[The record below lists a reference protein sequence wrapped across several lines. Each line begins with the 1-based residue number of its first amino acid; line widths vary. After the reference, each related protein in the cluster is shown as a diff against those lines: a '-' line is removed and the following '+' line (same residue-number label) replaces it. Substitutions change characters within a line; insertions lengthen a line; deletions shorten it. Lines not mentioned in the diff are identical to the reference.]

1 MAEESTGDSLAD
13 SWFHQVSSSNIKPDT
28 STDPHGNGAIAS
40 GSSLIHHF
48 GGQYPVQGENIL
60 MVDDLLVGT
69 VFDETQAGKIIGD
82 FTLRS
87 TGDGGNFPAFLH
99 GPHLFQGEGI
109 ALDGRGRMSVAR
121 PGVFLQSRNPRY
133 LNRGRLAALAQRGNL
148 LDPGQ
153 QGRSDGELRPLTHA
167 SNYNRKS
174 SVSQVIGHV
183 RKGGDRA
190 ARRDRYSPH

>member
-1 MAEESTGDSLAD
+1 
-13 SWFHQVSSSNIKPDT
+13 
-28 STDPHGNGAIAS
+28 
-40 GSSLIHHF
+40 
-48 GGQYPVQGENIL
+48 
-60 MVDDLLVGT
+60 
-69 VFDETQAGKIIGD
+69 
-82 FTLRS
+82 
-87 TGDGGNFPAFLH
+87 
-99 GPHLFQGEGI
+99 
-109 ALDGRGRMSVAR
+109 MSVAR

-133 LNRGRLAALAQRGNL
+133 LNRGRNL